1 MYKLIEFIKGDR
13 MKIVFLDAL
22 TLGDVDFDKF
32 KNLGEVE
39 IYKTTNKDEVI
50 SRVKDADIIVTNKVV
65 IDKEV
70 IDNAKK
76 IKFIQVAATG
86 MNNIDLEYAKK
97 KGIIVKNVAGY
108 STNAVVQHTFALVL
122 SLLNKICY
130 FDEYVRE
137 KYSDSKIFTHIQNW
151 FEIKGKRWGIIGLGN
166 IGKEVGK
173 LARSFGAEVVYYSTS
188 GKNNSD
194 EFKKVALDELLK
206 TSKIITIHAP
216 LNEKTKNLLDY
227 EKLNLIE
234 NFSILVNV
242 GRGGIINEKD
252 LAKILE
258 KKDIFVGLDV
268 FENEPINKDN
278 PLLKFEGKTILTPHV
293 AWTSIEARDKL
304 IEGIYKNIESF
315 IKSSN

>member
-1 MYKLIEFIKGDR
+1 

-22 TLGDVDFDKF
+22 TLGNVDFEKF

-39 IYKTTNKDEVI
+39 IYQITNKDELI
-50 SRVKDADIIVTNKVV
+50 DRVKNADIIVTNKVV
-65 IDKEV
+65 IDKNV
-70 IDNAKK
+70 IDNAKNL
-76 IKFIQVAATG
+76 KFIQIAATG
-86 MNNIDLEYAKK
+86 MNNVDLEYANK

-130 FDEYVRE
+130 FDKYARE
-137 KYSDSKIFTHIQNW
+137 KYPYSPIFTHIQNW
-151 FEIKGKRWGIIGLGN
+151 FEIKGKRWGIIGLGS
-166 IGKEVGK
+166 IGREVAK
-173 LARSFGAEVVYYSTS
+173 VASSFGAEVIYYSTS
-188 GKNNSD
+188 GKNNSNEYKRVD
-194 EFKKVALDELLK
+194 LDELLK

-216 LNEKTKNLLDY
+216 LNENTKNLLNY

-234 NFSILVNV
+234 DFSILVNV

-252 LAKILE
+252 LANILE
-258 KKDIFVGLDV
+258 KKDIFIGLDV

-278 PLLKFEGKTILTPHV
+278 PLLKFNEKTLLTPHV
-293 AWTSIEARDKL
+293 AWTSIEARNKL
-304 IEGIYKNIESF
+304 MQGIYMNIEEF